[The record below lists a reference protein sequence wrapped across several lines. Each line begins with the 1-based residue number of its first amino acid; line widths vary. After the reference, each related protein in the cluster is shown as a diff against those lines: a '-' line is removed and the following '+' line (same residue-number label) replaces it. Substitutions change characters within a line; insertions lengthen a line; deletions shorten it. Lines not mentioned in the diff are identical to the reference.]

1 MAKELLESSGFVVDI
16 AASGLAALQMAA
28 KTDYVMI
35 FMDIHMPDM
44 DGIEAAKRLR
54 ADARFAA
61 TPIIALTAD
70 SMVGDREK
78 SLAAGMNDHLAKPID
93 PYRLIE
99 VAVQWLEWR
108 ADRLEQPDASIQ
120 AGQDI

>member
-1 MAKELLESSGFVVDI
+1 
-16 AASGLAALQMAA
+16 
-28 KTDYVMI
+28 
-35 FMDIHMPDM
+35 MPEM
-44 DGIEAAKRLR
+44 DGIEAASRLR
-54 ADARFAA
+54 VDSRYDH

-99 VAVQWLEWR
+99 VATQWLVWR
-108 ADRLEQPDASIQ
+108 EEKTGQLQ
-120 AGQDI
+120 AGTQNALH